1 MYYAEKE
8 MQNEYY
14 NKYKNTFTNATNNKT
29 IKRMY
34 NIIVNPITYAIVNS
48 ISVGM
53 ILKKGN
59 KGKHMLTKI
68 PMIMCVSV
76 LNMNV
81 FLFKSKFMDS
91 NNNIQGCTSNK
102 VSYLFKTMV
111 NPVFTLQKDLVLL
124 RLLQVC
130 SLQNVF
136 NNRKMIANVTQKQ
149 MKDDNKKI
157 VIKEG
162 FL

>member
-1 MYYAEKE
+1 MYFTEKE

-34 NIIVNPITYAIVNS
+34 NIIVNPITYAFVNS

-53 ILKKGN
+53 ILRKGN

-76 LNMNV
+76 FNMNI
-81 FLFKSKFMDS
+81 FLFKSKFMD
-91 NNNIQGCTSNK
+91 NNIIQKCNK
-102 VSYLFKTMV
+102 VGYVFKTMV
-111 NPVFTLQKDLVLL
+111 NPVFTLQKDLMLL

-130 SLQNVF
+130 SRQDVF
-136 NNRKMIANVTQKQ
+136 NNRKMISNLSQKQ
-149 MKDDNKKI
+149 MKDDNNKKI

>member
-1 MYYAEKE
+1 MYFSEKE

-14 NKYKNTFTNATNNKT
+14 NKYKNTFTNNKT

-34 NIIVNPITYAIVNS
+34 NIIVNPITYGIVNS

-59 KGKHMLTKI
+59 QRKHILSKI
-68 PMIMCVSV
+68 SMIVFVSV
-76 LNMNV
+76 FNMNV
-81 FLFKSKFMDS
+81 FLFKSQFME
-91 NNNIQGCTSNK
+91 NNNNNK
-102 VSYLFKTMV
+102 QCNNKFSYVFKTMV

-124 RLLQVC
+124 RVLQMY
-130 SLQNVF
+130 SSKSIF
-136 NNRKMIANVTQKQ
+136 YNRKVITNRSQKQ
-149 MKDDNKKI
+149 MIDEKNKN
-157 VIKEG
+157 VFKEG